1 MKGWTVLKEDS
12 TVTGSLYEKHNYWV
26 MVLYGLSAALY
37 PEKNITDLSQKKKR
51 WISTSLP
58 STAKN
63 KRTAEKMLY
72 DNLKKY
78 ELEENRILADPDSY
92 SSQPNYASGGQ
103 VLFTD
108 YLTDWLERK
117 KNKIQLITWEGYE
130 VYARRHIIP
139 YFNELN
145 LTLAELKPRHF
156 ADYYEYKFSGGRLD
170 RKKGGLGNRSLR
182 SHAQL
187 IKAVLNEAVIYEYIL
202 RNPAE
207 KVPIP
212 RKPKTESDSTKNVYM
227 TAEEANDM
235 LHKLRGEWIQPIVF
249 IALLYGL
256 RKSEVLGIKWSAVD
270 FEKNTIEINHT
281 VVKHKSIVYQDST
294 KTENSR
300 NTFELLPEAREL
312 LLDIHA
318 RQERNREICGNGY
331 YESDYVFTWD
341 DGHLF
346 RPDAI
351 TVSFQRALKRHG
363 LPEMRFHDLRHPY
376 VKHTTKIFS
385 LRSMAFQAQA
395 YPDAR
400 RKTRGACQLH
410 QGGQSR
416 IPVRPLCNRKRFSY
430 LPPQSKMSWIL
441 YAISMRLSG
450 YTSTRSIN
458 SSASSV
464 VSVSASKIAL
474 DAFLRL
480 SCRACSSCFCFAC
493 ANTAA

>member
-1 MKGWTVLKEDS
+1 MEMLNISKYSAYKL
-12 TVTGSLYEKHNYWV
+12 VTENKIGSLYEKHNYWV

-363 LPEMRFHDLRHPY
+363 LPEMRFHDLRHSTASICFDKGWDIEKIK
-376 VKHTTKIFS
+376 VWLRHADIETTSNIYTHISKNRQHILADAMTGTFS
-385 LRSMAFQAQA
+385 L
-395 YPDAR
+395 
-400 RKTRGACQLH
+400 
-410 QGGQSR
+410 
-416 IPVRPLCNRKRFSY
+416 
-430 LPPQSKMSWIL
+430 
-441 YAISMRLSG
+441 
-450 YTSTRSIN
+450 
-458 SSASSV
+458 
-464 VSVSASKIAL
+464 
-474 DAFLRL
+474 
-480 SCRACSSCFCFAC
+480 
-493 ANTAA
+493 

>member
-1 MKGWTVLKEDS
+1 M
-12 TVTGSLYEKHNYWV
+12 TGSLYEKHNYWV

-170 RKKGGLGNRSLR
+170 RKKGSLGNRSLR

-363 LPEMRFHDLRHPY
+363 LPEMRFHDLRHSTASICFDKGWDIEKIK
-376 VKHTTKIFS
+376 VWLRHADIETTSNIYTHISKNRQHILADAMTGTFS
-385 LRSMAFQAQA
+385 L
-395 YPDAR
+395 
-400 RKTRGACQLH
+400 
-410 QGGQSR
+410 
-416 IPVRPLCNRKRFSY
+416 
-430 LPPQSKMSWIL
+430 
-441 YAISMRLSG
+441 
-450 YTSTRSIN
+450 
-458 SSASSV
+458 
-464 VSVSASKIAL
+464 
-474 DAFLRL
+474 
-480 SCRACSSCFCFAC
+480 
-493 ANTAA
+493 

>member
-1 MKGWTVLKEDS
+1 MSSDIFKDYPDIVEISQLMEMLNISKYS
-12 TVTGSLYEKHNYWV
+12 AYKLVTENKIGSLYEKHNYWV

-363 LPEMRFHDLRHPY
+363 LPEMRFHDLRHSTASICFDKGWDIEKIK
-376 VKHTTKIFS
+376 VWLRHADIETTSNIYTHISKNRQHILADAMTGTFS
-385 LRSMAFQAQA
+385 L
-395 YPDAR
+395 
-400 RKTRGACQLH
+400 
-410 QGGQSR
+410 
-416 IPVRPLCNRKRFSY
+416 
-430 LPPQSKMSWIL
+430 
-441 YAISMRLSG
+441 
-450 YTSTRSIN
+450 
-458 SSASSV
+458 
-464 VSVSASKIAL
+464 
-474 DAFLRL
+474 
-480 SCRACSSCFCFAC
+480 
-493 ANTAA
+493 